1 MLADRRGE
9 KGRVR
14 YGGSAKEGVT
24 TISLSA
30 KEGVTAIS
38 LSAKEGVAAWERRR
52 VEGGP
57 RMKEC
62 WVKAWK

>member
-30 KEGVTAIS
+30 KEGV
-38 LSAKEGVAAWERRR
+38 AAWERRR

-62 WVKAWK
+62 WVKA